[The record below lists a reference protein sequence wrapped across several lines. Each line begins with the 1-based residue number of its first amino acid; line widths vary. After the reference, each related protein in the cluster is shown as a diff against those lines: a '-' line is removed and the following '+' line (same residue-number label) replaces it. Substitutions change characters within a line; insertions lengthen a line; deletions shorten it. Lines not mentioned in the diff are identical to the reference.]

1 METIESKFNLDDW
14 NGYLH
19 TYETIE
25 EYNAAKKLL
34 PHVARIESTKEA
46 KYIPREEL
54 GNWYLSCDDIK
65 SGTPWVNENFTEND
79 DAGQDGWWL
88 MNAID
93 HGMEIG
99 RSYRLL
105 GKIEVNGNQLY
116 LWELDELDDNPT
128 FNSPQLGF
136 TKKEDDIRYLLTSA
150 LLHIQSGY
158 AEDGFA
164 YQGRALTTNL
174 DVSYFRGGAIKKL
187 AVRSGDGA
195 EPRRFERTYNFI
207 VSMYEV

>member
-1 METIESKFNLDDW
+1 MEQIESKFNPDDW

-25 EYNAAKKLL
+25 EYNNAKKLL

-46 KYIPREEL
+46 KYIPKEEL

-65 SGTPWVNENFTEND
+65 TGTPWVNENFTDND
-79 DAGQDGWWL
+79 NAGIDGRWL
-88 MNAID
+88 MDAID
-93 HGMEIG
+93 DGMEIG
-99 RSYRLL
+99 RFYRLL
-105 GKIEVNGNQLY
+105 GKIDVNGIQLY

-128 FNSPQLGF
+128 FDSPQLGF

-150 LLHIQSGY
+150 LLNIQSGY

-164 YQGRALTTNL
+164 YQGKALTTSL
-174 DVSYFRGGAIKKL
+174 DNSYFREGDIKKL
-187 AVRSGDGA
+187 AVKSWDGA
-195 EPRRFERTYNFI
+195 EPRRFENTYNFI